1 MKRPCVVICLC
12 SMLTVPALALADTA
26 ERLASATEVLTSLT
40 ASPDKGVPLDLIKK
54 AECIVIVPSL
64 KKAAFVV
71 GGEQGKGFVSC
82 RTKKGWSAPAAMQME
97 AGSVGFQIGGSETEL
112 VMLVM
117 NQKGMD
123 RLLSDKFTLGG
134 DASVAAGPVG
144 RSATAKTDVAMTAEI
159 LSWSRSR
166 GVFAGASLQGAT
178 LREDTDVNKE
188 LYGKPLTNREVLT
201 GGVAAPAQAA
211 KLMAA
216 IGKY

>member
-1 MKRPCVVICLC
+1 MKRLCVVMLVC
-12 SMLTVPALALADTA
+12 SILAVPRLALADTA
-26 ERLASATEVLTSLT
+26 ERLASAAEVLNSLT

-54 AECIVIVPSL
+54 AQCIVIVPSL

-71 GGEQGKGFVSC
+71 GGEQGKGFISC
-82 RTKKGWSAPAAMQME
+82 RTKGGWSAPAAMQME

-144 RSATAKTDVAMTAEI
+144 RSTTAKTDVAMTAEI

-178 LREDTDVNKE
+178 LRGDADVNKE
-188 LYGKPLTNREVLT
+188 LYEKPLTNREVLT
-201 GGVAAPAQAA
+201 GSVPAPAQAA

-216 IGKY
+216 IRKY

>member
-1 MKRPCVVICLC
+1 MKRRGVVILLC
-12 SMLTVPALALADTA
+12 SMLAVPALTLANTS
-26 ERLASATEVLTSLT
+26 ERLDSAADVLNSLT
-40 ASPDKGVPLDLIKK
+40 ATPDKGVPLDLIKK
-54 AECIVIVPSL
+54 AQCIVIVPSL

-82 RTKKGWSAPAAMQME
+82 RTKGGWSAPAAMQME

-117 NQKGMD
+117 NEKGMD
-123 RLLSDKFTLGG
+123 RLLSNKFTLGA

-178 LREDTDVNKE
+178 LRQDADVNTE
-188 LYGKPLTNREVLT
+188 LYGKPLTNREVLA
-201 GGVAAPAQAA
+201 GGVSAPPAAA

-216 IGKY
+216 IRKY